1 MAEKNDD
8 QPIADRIEE
17 IEAAEAEALAEAEA
31 AEAEM
36 AESGVAEEPSPEDAI
51 RALQAELEDTRDR
64 LLRTAAEVQNAR
76 RRAEKEVKDARQYA
90 ISGFAGDILN
100 VADNL
105 SRALQVARS
114 ESLEGPAKTL
124 VDGVALTEKTLLST
138 LERHGVKRVEP
149 VPGDAFDPN
158 HHQATTQIPSEQKA
172 GTIAAS
178 FAPGYVIGD
187 RTLRAAMVAVS
198 AGQPGTDEGG
208 GSGNARDDKAEPG
221 SGIDVKA

>member
-1 MAEKNDD
+1 MPENKDD
-8 QPIADRIEE
+8 QPIEDRIEE
-17 IEAAEAEALAEAEA
+17 IEAAEATAMAEAEA
-31 AEAEM
+31 AEAE
-36 AESGVAEEPSPEDAI
+36 AEQAEPSPEDAI
-51 RALQAELEDTRDR
+51 RALQAELEETRDR

-76 RRAEKEVKDARQYA
+76 RRAEKDVKDARQYA
-90 ISGFAGDILN
+90 ISGFAGDVLN

-105 SRALQVARS
+105 SRALQVAQS

-149 VPGDAFDPN
+149 APGDAFDPN
-158 HHQATTQIPSEQKA
+158 HHQATTQIPSEHKA

-178 FAPGYVIGD
+178 FAPGYVIGE

-198 AGQPGTDEGG
+198 AGQPAADDGG
-208 GSGNARDDKAEPG
+208 GAGKARNDGPEPG
-221 SGIDVKA
+221 SGVDVKA

>member
-8 QPIADRIEE
+8 QPIEDRIEE

-31 AEAEM
+31 AEAAM
-36 AESGVAEEPSPEDAI
+36 AEDEGEAPSPEAAI

-64 LLRTAAEVQNAR
+64 LLRAAAEVQNAR

-105 SRALQVARS
+105 SRALHVAQS

-149 VPGDAFDPN
+149 EPGDPFDPN
-158 HHQATTQIPSEQKA
+158 HHQATTQIPSEHKT

-178 FAPGYVIGD
+178 FAPGYVIGG

-198 AGQPGTDEGG
+198 AGQPASKEGG
-208 GSGNARDDKAEPG
+208 RSDTPQGDTAGPG
-221 SGIDVKA
+221 SGVDVKA

>member
-31 AEAEM
+31 AEAAM
-36 AESGVAEEPSPEDAI
+36 AEDEAAEPSPEDAI

-149 VPGDAFDPN
+149 APGDAFDPN

-198 AGQPGTDEGG
+198 AGQPATDEGG
-208 GSGNARDDKAEPG
+208 GSGDTQDGGRGEPG